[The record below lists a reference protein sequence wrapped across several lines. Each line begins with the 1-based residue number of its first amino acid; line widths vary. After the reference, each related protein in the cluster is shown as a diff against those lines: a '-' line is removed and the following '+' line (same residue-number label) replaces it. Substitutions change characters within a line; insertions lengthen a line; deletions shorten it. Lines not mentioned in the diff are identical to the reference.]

1 MVTRVLVLLHEKSPF
16 STALER
22 QIYICS
28 AVYYRLVTCP
38 VFLFLVVVSAAQTQT
53 DVHNEL
59 IEPLQYHSFNHCY
72 YRSILHM

>member
-1 MVTRVLVLLHEKSPF
+1 MVTRASVLLHEKSPF
-16 STALER
+16 SIALER

-28 AVYYRLVTCP
+28 AVYYGLVICP

-59 IEPLQYHSFNHCY
+59 IEPPQYHSFNNCY
-72 YRSILHM
+72 YRSILRM